1 MLQKLNPN
9 VIIVPLRALEP
20 YYEPDESQRW
30 TQCLRGKRVAVVNS
44 FVDTMMKQLLKRE
57 RVWGVSYDSLLPN
70 ATYLFYKTGFS
81 PQMAGSNRETRW
93 PSHITDWR
101 SAVSDIVKTV
111 VANSPDIVLIGC
123 GGLSMIVAN
132 ELKSR
137 NISNNFVC
145 ENRLAFSL
153 MFSRYDCDGRSDSS
167 SIWHQRQSLGKS
179 LVCLRLELNPF

>member
-1 MLQKLNPN
+1 

-30 TQCLRGKRVAVVNS
+30 TQYLRGKRVAVVNS

-81 PQMAGSNRETRW
+81 PRMAGTNDETQW
-93 PSHITDWR
+93 PQHITDWR
-101 SAVSDIVKTV
+101 LAVSDIVKTV
-111 VANSPDIVLIGC
+111 VANIPDIVLIGC

-132 ELKSR
+132 ELKTR
-137 NISNNFVC
+137 NISTIVMGGAIQVLFGIKGNRWQNHPVISGFWNDAWVHPNFVW
-145 ENRLAFSL
+145 ASL
-153 MFSRYDCDGRSDSS
+153 
-167 SIWHQRQSLGKS
+167 I
-179 LVCLRLELNPF
+179 